1 MTVAETIC
9 FYFAMRSAYVGVHM
23 VDIPRY
29 VDFAVA
35 QRWNYIATI
44 IYNPILALVKTSLLL
59 FLLRLG
65 GQKRKVRVAIVSLL
79 VFNLCQMVALFIC
92 CVFQCTPINYLWMAV
107 APGGASR
114 KGKCI
119 NQNAFLISTA
129 SLTIVTDVLVLILPF
144 WIFVGLKLPLRV
156 RVAIIG
162 VFALGGVSV
171 TQQLWSSDLLLTS
184 NSVTLLGILRLAW
197 MVEKS
202 KALSSDPQKTDY
214 TYDIRFTYAV
224 IETNLAIITASAPAL
239 RPMFLKWFPNF
250 FSALRSSKNNYS
262 PSRGR
267 DERSMATNR
276 TRGGTGVRSSLRGP
290 FPLKEIKR
298 RAAIR
303 THSPTK
309 SEEEIMTYDGIVRT
323 SDVTVE
329 FDDVEAV
336 PQAHLGLGPH
346 VERGRDGQWR
356 DL

>member
-1 MTVAETIC
+1 MAVAETIC

-65 GQKRKVRVAIVSLL
+65 GHKRKVRVAIVSLL

-119 NQNAFLISTA
+119 DQNAFLISTA

-162 VFALGGVSV
+162 VFALGGV
-171 TQQLWSSDLLLTS
+171 
-184 NSVTLLGILRLAW
+184 VTLLGILRLAW
-197 MVEKS
+197 MVEKA

-239 RPMFLKWFPNF
+239 RPMFLMWFPNF